1 MGQGLPARF
10 AAGGVQPVVVDAA
23 YAPLRGVP
31 RKGRNE
37 LRESGDEVH
46 GVPEG
51 GILLEV
57 GIVGRMIND
66 LAAGTVVAELLQ

>member
-1 MGQGLPARF
+1 M
-10 AAGGVQPVVVDAA
+10 DAA
-23 YAPLRGVP
+23 YAP
-31 RKGRNE
+31 GRNE

-66 LAAGTVVAELLQ
+66 LPAGPVVAELPQ